1 MDQRLKSFI
10 ENRID
15 LIDQGKFVEF
25 FNSASMVFFDSKV
38 KMLVEILDEAGID
51 TRMYR
56 EIVFIEN
63 ALERLQ
69 DSVHIHKFGA
79 GFTVRVRDFIDNMGF
94 EFFGFNL
101 EEAITLFIKHIDE
114 FDPYVD
120 LEKTAHEYLVR
131 IKA

>member
-51 TRMYR
+51 TRKYR
-56 EIVFIEN
+56 EIAFIET
-63 ALERLQ
+63 ALERFQ
-69 DSVHIHKFGA
+69 VGVHLRKFGT
-79 GFTVRVRDFIDNMGF
+79 GFTVRAQDFIDNMGF

-114 FDPYVD
+114 FDPYID
-120 LEKTAHEYLVR
+120 LEKTTHGYLIR